1 MSARQIVPLVSSGEI
16 DMSAAKQYGK
26 PVNVEARVRRN
37 VGSAG
42 LAAGLLIFFG
52 FFQLVKPTEGGVGGY
67 AALVFYHTLR
77 FGGPAMAAVAVWSSL
92 GHPLALFFDAVVS
105 CLIGAIL
112 ILSGVLMA
120 IGGGSL
126 LPTLLMV
133 VCGALFVSAG
143 LRNSRDFLQFPI
155 VAKEKRDE
163 QADRRATAFGDSPAN
178 RQPTAE
184 RLADETSSSL
194 PGELLKRS
202 AKSADFDPRSAPHTT
217 GGARFAAQDDAIRL
231 PDSDAS
237 ASRDDVK
244 PSSPPEGQKTA
255 KPLCGDEKR
264 KPKAPPPTE
273 GYLADLADDDPSD
286 RP

>member
-1 MSARQIVPLVSSGEI
+1 
-16 DMSAAKQYGK
+16 MSAAKQYGK
-26 PVNVEARVRRN
+26 PVDVEARVRRN

-52 FFQLVKPTEGGVGGY
+52 FFCVAEPTEGGLWGY

-77 FGGPAMAAVAVWSSL
+77 FGGLAMAAVAVWSSL

-126 LPTLLMV
+126 LPTLLMI

-143 LRNSRDFLQFPI
+143 LRNGRDFLQFPI

-163 QADRRATAFGDSPAN
+163 QAD

-202 AKSADFDPRSAPHTT
+202 AKSADFDPRQAAHTT

-264 KPKAPPPTE
+264 KPKAPPPPE